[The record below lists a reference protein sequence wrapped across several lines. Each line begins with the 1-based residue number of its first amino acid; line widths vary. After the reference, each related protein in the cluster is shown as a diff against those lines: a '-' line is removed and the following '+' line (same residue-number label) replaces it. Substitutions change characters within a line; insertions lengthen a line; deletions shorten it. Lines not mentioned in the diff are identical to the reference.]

1 MADPGLAQGLKTL
14 GPHQDDL
21 VRRLAAA
28 TRAAALYS
36 AEHPL
41 LRRGVDA
48 LAQLCQ
54 AAHQA
59 TDPIV
64 VGFIGD
70 DVIVNGQRLTKS
82 GASLAGFA
90 REFRDREIEKITIA
104 RGVTRDEL
112 LTFVLELAD
121 RRSPAPLTTR
131 MERKGIRRIT
141 IGRISLEEPEAGS
154 IGVAAARKVYGTA
167 VETAETL
174 WETAKAGEQPD
185 PNAARKIIDS
195 LARAVSQD
203 RTSLMALTAIKRY
216 DNYTFTHMVNVS
228 VIAMAQARA
237 LSLDGPLL
245 REFGFAALMHDIGK
259 VNTPLEVLNK
269 PDRLTPEEFD
279 IMKQHVVDGAHILR
293 KTPEMPALAPV
304 VAFEHHLRQDL
315 SGYPEDIGHRELN
328 LCTQIVSI
336 ADVYDALRSNR
347 VYRQGLPSDRIKAI
361 MTQKD
366 SPAFN
371 GRLLRRFI
379 NLMGIFPVGTLVRL
393 SSGEIAVVTHE
404 HPTDPFRPQV
414 KLVKDAQGGEVEQ
427 PPLINTWET
436 DSRGQF
442 RYAVDEALDPES
454 VGIDPLAHL

>member
-1 MADPGLAQGLKTL
+1 MADINQLE
-14 GPHQDDL
+14 DL

-28 TRAAALYS
+28 VKAAALYS
-36 AEHPL
+36 PGHPL

-54 AAHQA
+54 VAQQ
-59 TDPIV
+59 TSESIV

-70 DVIVNGQRLTKS
+70 EVVINGQRLTRP

-90 REFRDREIEKITIA
+90 RDFRDREIGKITFG

-112 LTFVLELAD
+112 VTFVTELAD
-121 RRSPAPLTTR
+121 RKSPLPLTAR
-131 MERKGIRRIT
+131 LDQKGVRRIT
-141 IGRISLEEPEAGS
+141 IGRINLEQEDQSSAG
-154 IGVAAARKVYGTA
+154 IAAARRVYGTA

-174 WETAKAGEQPD
+174 WQTAKEGEKPD
-185 PNAARKIIDS
+185 PNSARKIIDS
-195 LARAVSQD
+195 LAKMVSQD
-203 RTSLMALTAIKRY
+203 RTSLMALTAVKRY

-237 LSLDGPLL
+237 LNLEGPLL

-269 PDRLTPEEFD
+269 PDKLTPEEFD

-293 KTPEMPALAPV
+293 RTPEMPALAPV

-315 SGYPEDIGHRELN
+315 SGYPENIGHRELN

-336 ADVYDALRSNR
+336 ADVYDALRSDR

-371 GRLLRRFI
+371 GKLLRRFI

-393 SSGEIAVVTHE
+393 ETGELGLVTHE
-404 HPTDPFRPQV
+404 HPSDPFRPQV
-414 KLVKDAQGGEVEQ
+414 KVVKDAEGNAPEECW
-427 PPLINTWET
+427 LINTWET
-436 DSRGQF
+436 DSRGEF
-442 RYAVDEALDPES
+442 RFAVVEAVDPES
-454 VGIDPLAHL
+454 VEIDPLAHL